1 MVTSKPPKPKKRK
14 MPGPLRVGI
23 ALMILGAILVGFG
36 SFSGRESVSI
46 YGFVMVVS
54 GFFLYFVSYYYLDRL
69 QKQKNSNPR

>member
-1 MVTSKPPKPKKRK
+1 

-36 SFSGRESVSI
+36 SLSAREAVSI
-46 YGFVMVVS
+46 YGFIVVVS

-69 QKQKNSNPR
+69 QKRKMNNPR